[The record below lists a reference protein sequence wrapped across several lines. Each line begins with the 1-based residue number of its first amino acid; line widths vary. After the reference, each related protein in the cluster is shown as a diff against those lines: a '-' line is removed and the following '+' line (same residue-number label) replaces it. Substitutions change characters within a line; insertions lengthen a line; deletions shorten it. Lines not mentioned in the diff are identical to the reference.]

1 MCVIAG
7 PSKDTIVGVFGSPN
21 SILFGKAKARCI
33 LALLMM
39 PQTVKPSQ
47 VTGNLKMIVIIIEI
61 NIKHSVPKKLS
72 MNGNSLSVSGLQ
84 YKGP

>member
-1 MCVIAG
+1 
-7 PSKDTIVGVFGSPN
+7 
-21 SILFGKAKARCI
+21 
-33 LALLMM
+33 MM